1 MGLLGIGK
9 NVGNLVVS
17 GHITKSFQPR
27 DVTPEKKAVYE
38 QEVKAW
44 LGGMTG
50 MPPIDSVKFIRQG
63 TSADIRKFESQQK
76 GDNVM
81 DFKNSVRHS
90 LYNDQAPFLLE
101 VTSGN
106 KKATVMAFEYE
117 GGKHVSTW
125 PRDIV
130 WSDAATQ
137 PKNTGWLRP

>member
-1 MGLLGIGK
+1 MSLGVG

-27 DVTPEKKAVYE
+27 NVTPEKKAVYE

-44 LGGMTG
+44 LGSMPGMG
-50 MPPIDSVKFIRQG
+50 NIDSVKFIRQG
-63 TSADIRKFESQQK
+63 TSADIKQFEGQQK

-81 DFKNSVRHS
+81 DFKNSVRHN

-101 VTSGN
+101 VTAGG

-125 PRDIV
+125 PRDIQ
-130 WSDAATQ
+130 WTDNKPQ
-137 PKNTGWLRP
+137 KPTGWLKP